1 MPACER
7 SLPQL
12 FLCAPRLLVGLYNV
26 LITKHLHEVHSSR
39 SQLWAGGIHSA
50 KKLDVLCGSCQCAYL
65 FVGHSCF
72 GVILKDLTVLLRGMG
87 GELEMIISGN
97 LGDTSLLYQA
107 ELP

>member
-1 MPACER
+1 MC
-7 SLPQL
+7 
-12 FLCAPRLLVGLYNV
+12 LLLSIYMKCIRHAV
-26 LITKHLHEVHSSR
+26 SF
-39 SQLWAGGIHSA
+39 WAGGIHSA

-65 FVGHSCF
+65 LVGHSCF
-72 GVILKDLTVLLRGMG
+72 GRILKDLTVLLRGMG